1 MPYTEAKEH
10 SPGHLHRL
18 FVDPYS
24 AFDNAT
30 TERLLHLRVA
40 MEELLGVPLRRGQ
53 LVLRVIHGWENGG
66 CDPEDLTHADHPI
79 GAFDELRRAEAGYQQ
94 ALEQLS
100 PWPGRAGELLAAPL
114 AHAIQAAEAQ
124 GASLDE
130 QIRQA
135 PSRWPSFT
143 DGLWLYTLFKVYHR
157 LTYGEDD
164 SYRVGR
170 VHPPSGEQE
179 IHEFH
184 LEEGEFAV
192 IRPAEATAA
201 EHLLVLHPSQLT
213 PVINLLEQTEIRRA
227 AP

>member
-66 CDPEDLTHADHPI
+66 CDPEDLTHADHPV
-79 GAFDELRRAEAGYQQ
+79 GAFDELRRAEASYQQ

-100 PWPGRAGELLAAPL
+100 PWPGRTGELLAAPL

-130 QIRQA
+130 QVRQA
-135 PSRWPSFT
+135 PSRWPSFK
-143 DGLWLYTLFKVYHR
+143 DGLWLYTLFKMYHR

-164 SYRVGR
+164 PYRVSR
-170 VHPPSGEQE
+170 IHQPSGESE

-192 IRPAEATAA
+192 IRPAEATAG

-213 PVINLLEQTEIRRA
+213 PVIDLLEQTESRRA